1 MHWPA
6 SCINSGGEHRVPE
19 SESTYVFRIKAILET
34 DTSVTGDQRR
44 AIQRACEG
52 VGPVPHPPTR
62 ERPQF
67 VTPREAAEILNTS
80 KRTIWRL
87 VSIGKLP
94 RIKLGHRST
103 RIRLADIANITSVD
117 EAGH

>member
-1 MHWPA
+1 MNPA
-6 SCINSGGEHRVPE
+6 
-19 SESTYVFRIKAILET
+19 TYRAIKAIPET
-34 DTSVTGDQRR
+34 DATITGAQKQ

-52 VGPVPHPPTR
+52 LEPVPHPPTR

-67 VTPREAAEILNTS
+67 VTPREAAELLCTS
-80 KRTIWRL
+80 TRTIWRL
-87 VSIGKLP
+87 LRIGKLQ

-117 EAGH
+117 EPGR

>member
-1 MHWPA
+1 MRPA
-6 SCINSGGEHRVPE
+6 
-19 SESTYVFRIKAILET
+19 TYRAIKAILET
-34 DTSVTGDQRR
+34 DPSITGAQKQ
-44 AIQRACEG
+44 AIQRVCEG
-52 VGPVPHPPTR
+52 AEPFPHPAGK

-87 VSIGKLP
+87 VRIGKLP

-117 EAGH
+117 DA